1 MRPHWLACKHWRWGH
16 TRDASQTNHVK
27 SVQTMPAVPA
37 GNYYQQGQGPSCWD
51 RVKLGFMMGF
61 SVGMATGALFG
72 GFTALRYGLRGR
84 ELMNNVG
91 KVMLQSGGTFGTFMS
106 IGAGIRC

>member
-1 MRPHWLACKHWRWGH
+1 MGTTRCKHS
-16 TRDASQTNHVK
+16 ALQTIYSIFN
-27 SVQTMPAVPA
+27 STMPAVPA
-37 GNYYQQGQGPSCWD
+37 GSIYGNQQGPSCFD

-84 ELMNNVG
+84 ELLNNVG
-91 KVMLQSGGTFGTFMS
+91 KTMVQSGATFGTFMA
-106 IGAGIRC
+106 IGSGIRC

>member
-1 MRPHWLACKHWRWGH
+1 MSRE
-16 TRDASQTNHVK
+16 VK
-27 SVQTMPAVPA
+27 MLLIYIFPSTMPAVPA
-37 GNYYQQGQGPSCWD
+37 GSIYGNQQGPSCFD

-84 ELMNNVG
+84 ELLNNVG
-91 KVMLQSGGTFGTFMS
+91 KVMMQSGGTFGTFMS
-106 IGAGIRC
+106 IGAGIRCH

>member
-1 MRPHWLACKHWRWGH
+1 VSPLDVNTTAEDLSNSPY
-16 TRDASQTNHVK
+16 TS
-27 SVQTMPAVPA
+27 TMPAVPA
-37 GNYYQQGQGPSCWD
+37 GAYGHQQGPSCYD

-84 ELMNNVG
+84 ELLNNVG
-91 KVMLQSGGTFGTFMS
+91 KVMMQSGGTFGTFMS